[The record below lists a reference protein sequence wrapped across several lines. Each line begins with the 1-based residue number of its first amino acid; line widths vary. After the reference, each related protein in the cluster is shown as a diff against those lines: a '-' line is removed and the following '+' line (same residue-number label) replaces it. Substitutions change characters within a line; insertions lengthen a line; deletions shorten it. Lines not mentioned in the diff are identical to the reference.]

1 MIFSLP
7 NVCESERSVVR
18 GFVAQFQ
25 AGEDSRSAEEGVDQE
40 SGPRVR
46 TDTRFHQS
54 GYGLTTRGVRHYE
67 EGWQGRYTS
76 RNAPAS
82 EIASSEDK
90 SVRGFSPLDITVEIG
105 DADSFSRRVG
115 FPSLQ

>member
-1 MIFSLP
+1 
-7 NVCESERSVVR
+7 
-18 GFVAQFQ
+18 
-25 AGEDSRSAEEGVDQE
+25 VDQE

-54 GYGLTTRGVRHYE
+54 GYGLTTGGVRHYE
-67 EGWQGRYTS
+67 EGWQGRYTL

-90 SVRGFSPLDITVEIG
+90 SVEEVSLDITVEIG
-105 DADSFSRRVG
+105 DADSEDRRVG